1 MDIHGGGGGQK
12 YGITLAVINHFKMSL
27 RSQNGKPLSNIC
39 TADRDRERGQCRSC
53 VYRYSGVV
61 RMKGVVVW
69 SEGKERDVCIGDVPT
84 TMDNIRGN

>member
-1 MDIHGGGGGQK
+1 LDIHGGGGGQK
-12 YGITLAVINHFKMSL
+12 YGITSAVINHFKMSL

-39 TADRDRERGQCRSC
+39 TAERKRQCSSC

-69 SEGKERDVCIGDVPT
+69 SKRKERDVCIGDVPT